1 MLKQLQ
7 NEKEIQN
14 DLKQIFPESSDIPY
28 IQEHAQEYAELMAYY
43 RCAMMEVET
52 KFNVLNED
60 FSLQFDRNPIE
71 SIKSR
76 LKRPASIRNKLERY
90 GLEFSMDSIRNN
102 IHDIAGIRVIC
113 SFVGDVY
120 VLADALLKQD
130 DITLI
135 SRKDYIKRPKASGYR
150 SLHLIVG
157 VPIFLAHE
165 KRIMKVEIQFRT
177 LAMDFWASLEHQ
189 LRYKKNFTY
198 TEEMSR
204 ELKECAETSA
214 ELDQRMENIRKTVR
228 ASLDQYNE

>member
-1 MLKQLQ
+1 MLKELQ
-7 NEKEIQN
+7 NEKKIQN
-14 DLKQIFPESSDIPY
+14 DLKQIFPESSSIPY

-52 KFNVLNED
+52 KFKVLNED

-135 SRKDYIKRPKASGYR
+135 SKKDYIKRPKASGYR

-189 LRYKKNFTY
+189 LRYKKNFNY

>member
-135 SRKDYIKRPKASGYR
+135 SKKDYIKRPKASGYR

-189 LRYKKNFTY
+189 LRYKKNFIY

-214 ELDQRMENIRKTVR
+214 ELDQRMEKIRKTVR

>member
-43 RCAMMEVET
+43 RCAIMEVET
-52 KFNVLNED
+52 KFKVLNED

-135 SRKDYIKRPKASGYR
+135 SKKDYIKRPKASGYR

-214 ELDQRMENIRKTVR
+214 ELDQRMEKIRKKVR

>member
-1 MLKQLQ
+1 MLKELQ

-14 DLKQIFPESSDIPY
+14 DLKQIFPENSSIPY

-135 SRKDYIKRPKASGYR
+135 SRKDYIKHPKASGYR